1 MTMNDADG
9 KKWLKQVI
17 VTNLITLI
25 VAGAIFY
32 GITITTNANQDNQIQ
47 KLDESKANKEL
58 VEHQYN
64 EIKRELKNLRDDMK
78 TNNQ

>member
-1 MTMNDADG
+1 MSDTDG

-64 EIKRELKNLRDDMK
+64 EIMRELKNLRDDMK

>member
-1 MTMNDADG
+1 MTMSDADG

-64 EIKRELKNLRDDMK
+64 EIMRELKNLRDDMK

>member
-1 MTMNDADG
+1 MSDADG

-64 EIKRELKNLRDDMK
+64 EIMRELKNLRDDMK
-78 TNNQ
+78 IK

>member
-1 MTMNDADG
+1 MNDADG
-9 KKWLKQVI
+9 KKWLKQII

-64 EIKRELKNLRDDMK
+64 EIMRELKNLRDDMK

>member
-1 MTMNDADG
+1 MSDADG

-64 EIKRELKNLRDDMK
+64 EIMRELKNLRDDMK

>member
-1 MTMNDADG
+1 MNDADG

-64 EIKRELKNLRDDMK
+64 EIMRELKNLRDDMK

>member
-64 EIKRELKNLRDDMK
+64 EIMRELKNLRDDMK